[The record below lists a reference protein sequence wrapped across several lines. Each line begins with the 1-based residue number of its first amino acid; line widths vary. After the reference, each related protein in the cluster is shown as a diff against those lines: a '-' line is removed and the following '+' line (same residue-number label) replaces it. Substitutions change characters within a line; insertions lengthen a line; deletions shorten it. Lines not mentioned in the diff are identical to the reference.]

1 MAASV
6 IVIAGKNPAL
16 IDGGMEAYL
25 RAYGRA
31 ALRAGYEPHHFCVSA
46 RSGVERTDFGII
58 HRAQSP
64 FRPFRGLMVAAH
76 EPFVV
81 DCVDRFVGQQQG
93 PHLIHSF
100 GPWSGV
106 GVAAARR
113 LHRRGIEAIPVATAF
128 GTYNHETRGK
138 LRGLNAG
145 RAPMVWLQHWWELL
159 WTRLTVDPSECR
171 GYTGSRL
178 VLVNYHSVRDII
190 STQVGGGVCFGK
202 MTYSSEPAF
211 LNEGMQ
217 RTALPD
223 VVAGL
228 EPRDAPLLVCVSR
241 HDLRKGVDVLLHAL
255 ADLRGRGVRFRACVV
270 GGGVLLD
277 AHRRLAERLG
287 LAECTAVPGRVPDA
301 FAYIEHADVFVLPSL
316 EEGSGSVS
324 FLEAMQAGVA
334 SVISRVDGLPE
345 DATDGENALL
355 VAPGDHTA
363 LAAAIGRL
371 LSDAGLRARISQGA
385 RKCYRERF
393 SADAFAADLR
403 RVYTDLGFAPS
414 FQTAGRIGAT
424 RTADPLAASP

>member
-1 MAASV
+1 MARSV
-6 IVIAGKNPAL
+6 IVIAGKDPAL

-58 HRAQSP
+58 HRARSP

-76 EPFVV
+76 KSSVV
-81 DCVDRFVGQQQG
+81 GCVDRFVGHQQG

-106 GVAAARR
+106 GVATARR
-113 LHRRGIEAIPVATAF
+113 LRNRGVEAIAVATAF

-159 WTRLTVDPSECR
+159 WTRLTVDPSERR

-178 VLVNYHSVRDII
+178 VLVNYNSVQNII
-190 STQVGGGVCFGK
+190 SAQVGGDVCFGK
-202 MTYSSEPAF
+202 MTYASEAAF
-211 LNEGMQ
+211 LKEGME
-217 RTALPD
+217 RTAVPD
-223 VVAGL
+223 VVAKL
-228 EPRDAPLLVCVSR
+228 EPRDAPLVVCVSR

-255 ADLRGRGVRFRACVV
+255 AELRGRGVRFRACLV
-270 GGGVLLD
+270 GGGLLLD
-277 AHRRLAERLG
+277 AHRRLAKRLG
-287 LAECTAVPGRVPDA
+287 LAACTALPGRVPDA
-301 FAYIEHADVFVLPSL
+301 YAYTEHANVFVLPSL

-324 FLEAMQAGVA
+324 FLEAMQAGAA
-334 SVISRVDGLPE
+334 SIISGVDGLPE
-345 DATDGENALL
+345 DAIEGENALL
-355 VAPGDHTA
+355 VAPGNRAA
-363 LAAAIGRL
+363 LAGAIGRL

-385 RKCYRERF
+385 CKCYQERF

-403 RVYTDLGFAPS
+403 RVYTGLGFAPM
-414 FQTAGRIGAT
+414 AGRIGTT
-424 RTADPLAASP
+424 RAADPLAASS